1 MKLNLQLKVIL
12 DQIIWSSLMY
22 KYFGIL
28 FVLISANLLAQD
40 IPDYKGEYVFTNSKV
55 SMRGIRELITHEEDG
70 KRTIQFNA
78 KFPLG
83 RIKIISDFSE
93 MNNLISSTQ
102 YYVDA
107 KILIRSDKRTLNFD
121 QSSGTL
127 TSKGKF
133 EWSQTLLKNEN
144 VFDPLNVQIQ
154 IRKNIIAGL
163 KDFSLMLPDL
173 KTGAIEANNYKVVDS
188 GSFEVDGTVY
198 PCIIVERIRLQ
209 DNRTTRYF
217 LAPDIDY
224 LIIKVE
230 DEDQDGDT
238 MLELKKIY

>member
-1 MKLNLQLKVIL
+1 
-12 DQIIWSSLMY
+12 MY
-22 KYFGIL
+22 KYFGML

-55 SMRGIRELITHEEDG
+55 SMRGIRELITHEEEG

-107 KILIRSDKRTLNFD
+107 KVLIRSDKRTLNYD

-133 EWSQTLLKNEN
+133 EWSQTLLKDEN

-154 IRKNIIAGL
+154 IRKNVIAGL

-173 KTGAIEANNYKVVDS
+173 KTGAIEANNYKVVDN

-238 MLELKKIY
+238 MLELKKLY

>member
-1 MKLNLQLKVIL
+1 
-12 DQIIWSSLMY
+12 MY
-22 KYFGIL
+22 KYFGML

-55 SMRGIRELITHEEDG
+55 SMRGIRELITHEEEG

-107 KILIRSDKRTLNFD
+107 KVLIRSDKRTLNFD

-154 IRKNIIAGL
+154 IRKNVIAGL

-173 KTGAIEANNYKVVDS
+173 KTGAIEANNYKVVDN

-224 LIIKVE
+224 LILKVE

-238 MLELKKIY
+238 MLELKKLY

>member
-1 MKLNLQLKVIL
+1 MKPKVTL
-12 DQIIWSSLMY
+12 VQIIWSFLMY
-22 KYFGIL
+22 KYLGIL
-28 FVLISANLLAQD
+28 FILISSDLTAQE
-40 IPDYKGEYVFTNSKV
+40 IPDYKGEYVFTNSRV
-55 SMRGIRELITHEEDG
+55 SMQGIRELITHNDEG

-93 MNNLISSTQ
+93 TDNRIISTK
-102 YYVDA
+102 YYVDV
-107 KILIRSDKRTLNFD
+107 KWTLISDKRTLNFD
-121 QSSGTL
+121 QASGTL

-133 EWSQTLLKNEN
+133 KWSQALIENEN

-154 IRKNIIAGL
+154 IRKNVIAGL
-163 KDFSLMLPDL
+163 MEFSLMLPDL
-173 KTGAIEANNYKVVDS
+173 KTGAIEANNYKVVDN
-188 GSFEVDGTVY
+188 GNFEVDGSNY

-217 LAPDIDY
+217 LAPDLDY

-230 DEDQDGDT
+230 DQDQDGDT
-238 MLELKKIY
+238 MLELKKLY

>member
-1 MKLNLQLKVIL
+1 
-12 DQIIWSSLMY
+12 MY
-22 KYFGIL
+22 KYLAML
-28 FVLISANLLAQD
+28 FVLISANLLAQE

-55 SMRGIRELITHEEDG
+55 SMKGIRELITHEEQG

-83 RIKIISDFSE
+83 KIKIISDFIE
-93 MNNLISSTQ
+93 EDNLISSIQ

-107 KILIRSDKRTLNFD
+107 KVLIRSDKRTLKFD

-154 IRKNIIAGL
+154 IRKNVIAGL

-173 KTGAIEANNYKVVDS
+173 KSGAIEANNYKVVDS
-188 GSFEVDGTVY
+188 DSFEVDGTVY

-238 MLELKKIY
+238 MLELKKLY

>member
-1 MKLNLQLKVIL
+1 M
-12 DQIIWSSLMY
+12 
-22 KYFGIL
+22 L
-28 FVLISANLLAQD
+28 FVLISADLLAQE

-55 SMRGIRELITHEEDG
+55 SMRGIRELITHEEEG

-93 MNNLISSTQ
+93 MNNLISSTR

-107 KILIRSDKRTLNFD
+107 KVLIRSDKRTLNFD

-133 EWSQTLLKNEN
+133 EWSQTLLENEN

-154 IRKNIIAGL
+154 IRKNVIAGL

-173 KTGAIEANNYKVVDS
+173 KTGAIEANNYKVVER

-238 MLELKKIY
+238 MLELKKLY

>member
-1 MKLNLQLKVIL
+1 M
-12 DQIIWSSLMY
+12 
-22 KYFGIL
+22 L
-28 FVLISANLLAQD
+28 FVLISANLLAQE

-55 SMRGIRELITHEEDG
+55 SMRGIRELITHEEQG

-83 RIKIISDFSE
+83 KIKIISDFIE
-93 MNNLISSTQ
+93 EDNLISSIQ

-107 KILIRSDKRTLNFD
+107 RVLIRSDKRTLKFD

-154 IRKNIIAGL
+154 IRKNVIAGL

-188 GSFEVDGTVY
+188 DSFEVDGTVY

-238 MLELKKIY
+238 MLELKKLY

>member
-1 MKLNLQLKVIL
+1 
-12 DQIIWSSLMY
+12 MY
-22 KYFGIL
+22 KYLGIF
-28 FVLISANLLAQD
+28 FVLISADLAAQE
-40 IPDYKGEYVFTNSKV
+40 IPDYRGEYLFTNSRV
-55 SMRGIRELITHEEDG
+55 SMQGIRELITHQEAG

-93 MNNLISSTQ
+93 KNNLITSTK
-102 YYVDA
+102 YFVDV
-107 KILIRSDKRTLNFD
+107 KWTLISDKRTLNFD
-121 QSSGTL
+121 QTLETL

-133 EWSQTLLKNEN
+133 EWSQALLKNEN

-154 IRKNIIAGL
+154 IRKNVIAGL
-163 KDFSLMLPDL
+163 KEFSLMLPDL
-173 KTGAIEANNYKVVDS
+173 KTGAIEANNYRVVDN
-188 GSFEVDGTVY
+188 GVFQVDGTNY

-217 LAPDIDY
+217 LAPDLDH
-224 LIIKVE
+224 LIVKVE

-238 MLELKKIY
+238 MLELKKLY

>member
-1 MKLNLQLKVIL
+1 M
-12 DQIIWSSLMY
+12 
-22 KYFGIL
+22 L
-28 FVLISANLLAQD
+28 FVLISADLLAQE

-83 RIKIISDFSE
+83 KIKIISDFSE
-93 MNNLISSTQ
+93 KDNLISSTQ

-107 KILIRSDKRTLNFD
+107 RVLIRSDKRTLKFD

-133 EWSQTLLKNEN
+133 EWSQTLLKNKN

-154 IRKNIIAGL
+154 IRKNVIAGL

-188 GSFEVDGTVY
+188 DSFEVDGTVY

-238 MLELKKIY
+238 MLELKKLY

>member
-1 MKLNLQLKVIL
+1 MLV
-12 DQIIWSSLMY
+12 
-22 KYFGIL
+22 
-28 FVLISANLLAQD
+28 VLISADLLAQE

-55 SMRGIRELITHEEDG
+55 SMRGIRELITHEEEG

-83 RIKIISDFSE
+83 RIKIISDFIE
-93 MNNLISSTQ
+93 ENNLISSTQ

-107 KILIRSDKRTLNFD
+107 KVLIRSDKRTLSYD

-133 EWSQTLLKNEN
+133 KWSQTLLKNEN

-154 IRKNIIAGL
+154 IRKNVIAGL

-173 KTGAIEANNYKVVDS
+173 KTGAIEANNYKVVDR

-238 MLELKKIY
+238 MLELKKLY

>member
-1 MKLNLQLKVIL
+1 M
-12 DQIIWSSLMY
+12 
-22 KYFGIL
+22 L
-28 FVLISANLLAQD
+28 FVLISANLLAQE

-55 SMRGIRELITHEEDG
+55 SMRGIRELITHEEQG

-83 RIKIISDFSE
+83 KIKIISDFIE
-93 MNNLISSTQ
+93 EDNLISSIQ

-107 KILIRSDKRTLNFD
+107 KVFIRSDKRTLKFD

-154 IRKNIIAGL
+154 IRKNVISGL

-173 KTGAIEANNYKVVDS
+173 KSGAIEANNYKVVDS
-188 GSFEVDGTVY
+188 DSFEVDGTVY

-238 MLELKKIY
+238 MLELKKLY

>member
-1 MKLNLQLKVIL
+1 M
-12 DQIIWSSLMY
+12 
-22 KYFGIL
+22 L

-55 SMRGIRELITHEEDG
+55 SMRGIRELITHEEEG

-93 MNNLISSTQ
+93 MNNLISSTR

-107 KILIRSDKRTLNFD
+107 KVLIRSDKRTLNFD

-173 KTGAIEANNYKVVDS
+173 KTGAIEANNYKVVDN

-238 MLELKKIY
+238 MLELKKLY